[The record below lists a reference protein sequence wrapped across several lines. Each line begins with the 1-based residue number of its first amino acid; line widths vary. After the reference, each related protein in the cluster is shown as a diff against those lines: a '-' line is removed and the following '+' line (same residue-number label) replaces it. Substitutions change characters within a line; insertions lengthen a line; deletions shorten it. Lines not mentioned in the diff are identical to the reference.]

1 MDIKIIIGIV
11 VVIILISSSLSVY
24 MFTSKKSTPPPTTT
38 AQPTITAPPTT
49 TAQPTITAPSTI
61 TAPQPEPVQAP
72 PQPEKSKIAKYDM
85 LKAIN
90 QQVAWKGMEYHTDQD
105 MSGLDY
111 LMSCNVPWNAYYKLN
126 CSFPDGSNIYTNPY
140 GPVGEKYKQ
149 GPTIRIA
156 PQNEQNYCTQFGGKL
171 TVLRQR
177 PGDKDMIDVTE
188 YLQNSKLTGAYNGVD
203 SSFVDNYL
211 MDC

>member
-38 AQPTITAPPTT
+38 LPPQPPPLQT
-49 TAQPTITAPSTI
+49 QSE
-61 TAPQPEPVQAP
+61 PEPVQAP
-72 PQPEKSKIAKYDM
+72 PQPEKSKMSKYDM
-85 LKAIN
+85 VKATN
-90 QQVAWKGMEYHTDQD
+90 KQVAWKGMEYHTDQD
-105 MSGLDY
+105 LSGLDY
-111 LMSCNVPWNAYYKLN
+111 VMSCNVPWNAYYKLN
-126 CSFPDGSNIYTNPY
+126 CTLPDGSNIYTNPY

-177 PGDKDMIDVTE
+177 PGDKEMVDVTE